1 MSIHKDLTGADLHEP
16 KGADTA
22 TSGKVYVSDG
32 AGSGVWTAASS
43 VISNTAWSTGDLKFT
58 WKSTADDTWIMGSAG
73 SIGDGSSSATIRA
86 NADCED
92 LFLFI
97 YSWFVDVNAPVSGGR
112 GASAA
117 ADWAAHKR
125 ITLPDMWG
133 RAVGLAGAGSGLTS
147 RTFYTKTGTETH
159 TITRANLPNTS
170 VTVTVTDPGH
180 DHIERGDGNGGIG
193 NQMVLALGNGS
204 NSASASTTSSSTTGI
219 TAAFNLNGSVSQT
232 TVSLM
237 QPTVFLNIMIKL

>member
-1 MSIHKDLTGADLHEP
+1 MSVHKDLTGADLHEP

-43 VISNTAWSTGDLKFT
+43 VISNTAWSTGDLKVT
-58 WKSTADDTWIMGSAG
+58 LKTVADTTWIMGSAG

-92 LFLFI
+92 LFLFLHGTF
-97 YSWFVDVNAPVSGGR
+97 SNASAPVSGGR

-133 RAVGLAGAGSGLTS
+133 RALGVVGAGSGLTS
-147 RTFYTKTGTETH
+147 RAYFATTGTETV
-159 TITRANLPNTS
+159 TLTRANLPNTS
-170 VTVTVTDPGH
+170 ISVTITDPGH
-180 DHIERGDGNGGIG
+180 THEERGDGVGGDG
-193 NQMVLALGNGS
+193 NQVVLGVGNAS
-204 NSASASTTSSSTTGI
+204 NSASGNTTSSSTTGI
-219 TAAFNLNGSVSQT
+219 TGAFNLNGGVTQT

-237 QPTVFLNIMIKL
+237 QPTVFVNVMIKL

>member
-1 MSIHKDLTGADLHEP
+1 MSVHKNLTGADLHEP

-32 AGSGVWTAASS
+32 AGSGVWTTASS
-43 VISNTAWSTGDLKFT
+43 VITNTAWSTGDLKVT
-58 WKSTADDTWIMGSAG
+58 LKTVADDTWIMGSAG

-86 NADCED
+86 NSDCED
-92 LFLFI
+92 LFLFLWGKF
-97 YSWFVDVNAPVSGGR
+97 SNTSAPVSGGR
-112 GASAA
+112 GASEY

-133 RAVGLAGAGSGLTS
+133 RAMGITGSGSGLTARS
-147 RTFYTKTGTETH
+147 YFYTVGGETV
-159 TITRANLPNTS
+159 TLTRANLPNTS
-170 VTVTVTDPGH
+170 VTVTITDPGH
-180 DHIERGDGNGGIG
+180 THVERGDGGGGIG

>member
-1 MSIHKDLTGADLHEP
+1 MSVHKDLTGADLHEP

-32 AGSGVWTAASS
+32 AGSGVWTTASS
-43 VISNTAWSTGDLKFT
+43 VITNTAWSTGDLKVT
-58 WKSTADDTWIMGSAG
+58 LKTVADTTWIMGSAG

-92 LFLFI
+92 LFLFL
-97 YSWFVDVNAPVSGGR
+97 YSKFVDANAPVSGGR
-112 GASAA
+112 GASGA

-133 RAVGLAGAGSGLTS
+133 RAIGLAGAGSGLTS
-147 RTFYTKTGTETH
+147 RAYFAKAGTETH

-170 VTVTVTDPGH
+170 VTVTVTDPPVATRMWPPSRPAA
-180 DHIERGDGNGGIG
+180 EES
-193 NQMVLALGNGS
+193 LS
-204 NSASASTTSSSTTGI
+204 TSSSSTSAPLTKSTPPSMSAEEPETRLLVTISALSI
-219 TAAFNLNGSVSQT
+219 T
-232 TVSLM
+232 
-237 QPTVFLNIMIKL
+237 